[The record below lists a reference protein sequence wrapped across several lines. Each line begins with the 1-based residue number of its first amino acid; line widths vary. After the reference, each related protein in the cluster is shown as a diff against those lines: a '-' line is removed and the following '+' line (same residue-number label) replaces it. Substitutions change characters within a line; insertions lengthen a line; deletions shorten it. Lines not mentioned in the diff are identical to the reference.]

1 MISSFFLINIK
12 HFFKLIKDKLI
23 EEVQGSLVK
32 AQQENKRLE
41 EQKREVEA
49 SLGELRSKAEQ
60 VRADLEKSNSSLNA
74 ELQKELEKKRELAV
88 ELSEKESC
96 LKENETK
103 LSRFQAEIDELNEQI
118 SGEKKKYLSVESDL
132 DDSVIM
138 RFGMSFSVLV

>member
-1 MISSFFLINIK
+1 LINIK

-23 EEVQGSLVK
+23 EEVQGSLVN

-138 RFGMSFSVLV
+138 RFGMSFLVLV